1 MNNVG
6 DENEKDERQMIED
19 SKMNFKDLIDCI
31 VFFIIFI
38 GILVYM
44 ISGFSK
50 ILFVSDE
57 KMEQIVPKYISIV
70 IGDNYEL
77 KEWEYE
83 NGFLRRVEIS
93 YIAVNKKTNEKLEVI
108 HDVVRYSD
116 MEDTIAKE
124 KTRKRLEKKLE

>member
-6 DENEKDERQMIED
+6 DENEKDERQTIED
-19 SKMNFKDLIDCI
+19 NKMDFIELIGNIALFILTIGVI
-31 VFFIIFI
+31 V
-38 GILVYM
+38 YA
-44 ISGFSK
+44 ISCASK

-57 KMEQIVPKYISIV
+57 KVEQIVPKYISIE

-83 NGFLRRVEIS
+83 NGLLRRVEIS

-108 HDVVRYSD
+108 HDTVNYSD
-116 MEDTIAKE
+116 MEETIAKE
-124 KTRKRLEKKLE
+124 KTRKKLEKKLE

>member
-57 KMEQIVPKYISIV
+57 KMEQIVPKYISIE

>member
-6 DENEKDERQMIED
+6 DENEKDERQTIKDNKMDFIE
-19 SKMNFKDLIDCI
+19 IIGYI
-31 VFFIIFI
+31 VFFIIII
-38 GILVYM
+38 GSLVYM
-44 ISGFSK
+44 ISGISK
-50 ILFVSDE
+50 YCFVSDD
-57 KMEQIVPKYISIV
+57 KVEQIVPKYISIE

-108 HDVVRYSD
+108 HDTVNYSD
-116 MEDTIAKE
+116 MEETIAKE
-124 KTRKRLEKKLE
+124 KTRKKLE

>member
-19 SKMNFKDLIDCI
+19 SKMNFKDFIDCI

-57 KMEQIVPKYISIV
+57 KMEQIVPKYISIE